1 MANNFSHPKIFY
13 DFLVIYKKYYSI
25 HKNLPKIFRVTMGE
39 YIMEELSKCMKIVVM
54 ANLKKS
60 KEDYIKSAKLLKNL
74 RVRIEIL
81 KSYFLIAWD
90 MKFISHQFFA
100 DIDDRLEEISKEASS
115 WHNWF
120 ERVLLD
126 PKGSNGQPKTV

>member
-25 HKNLPKIFRVTMGE
+25 HKNLPKIFRVTIGE
-39 YIMEELSKCMKIVVM
+39 YIMEELSKCMKIIVM
-54 ANLKKS
+54 ANFKKN
-60 KEDYIKSAKLLKNL
+60 KEDYKKSAKLLKNL

-100 DIDDRLEEISKEASS
+100 DINDRLEEVSKEASS
-115 WHNWF
+115 WHDWF
-120 ERVLLD
+120 ERILLD

>member
-13 DFLVIYKKYYSI
+13 DLLVIYKKYYSI

-39 YIMEELSKCMKIVVM
+39 YIMEELSKCMKIIVK

-60 KEDYIKSAKLLKNL
+60 KEDYKKSAKLLKNL

-100 DIDDRLEEISKEASS
+100 DINDRLEEISKEASS

>member
-39 YIMEELSKCMKIVVM
+39 YIMEELSKCMKIIVK

-60 KEDYIKSAKLLKNL
+60 KEDYIKSTKLLKNL

-100 DIDDRLEEISKEASS
+100 DINDRLEEISKEASS

>member
-13 DFLVIYKKYYSI
+13 DLLVIYKKYYSI

-60 KEDYIKSAKLLKNL
+60 KDDYIKSAKLLKNL

-120 ERVLLD
+120 EKVLLD

>member
-1 MANNFSHPKIFY
+1 MAYNYSQPKIFC
-13 DFLVIYKKYYSI
+13 DFLVIYKKYYLA

-54 ANLKKS
+54 ANLKKNR
-60 KEDYIKSAKLLKNL
+60 EDYKKSAKLLKNL

-90 MKFISHQFFA
+90 MKLISHQFFA
-100 DIDDRLEEISKEASS
+100 DINDRLEEVSKEASK
-115 WHNWF
+115 WYDWF
-120 ERVLLD
+120 ERTLTS
-126 PKGSNGQPKTV
+126 PEGSGGQPKAS

>member
-1 MANNFSHPKIFY
+1 
-13 DFLVIYKKYYSI
+13 
-25 HKNLPKIFRVTMGE
+25 MGE

-54 ANLKKS
+54 ANFKKS
-60 KEDYIKSAKLLKNL
+60 KEDYKKSSKLLKNL

-100 DIDDRLEEISKEASS
+100 DINDRLEEVSKEASS
-115 WHNWF
+115 WHDWF
-120 ERVLLD
+120 ERILLN
-126 PKGSNGQPKTV
+126 PKGSNGQPKSV

>member
-1 MANNFSHPKIFY
+1 MANNFSHPKIFH
-13 DFLVIYKKYYSI
+13 DLLIIYKKYYSI

-54 ANLKKS
+54 ANFKKS
-60 KEDYIKSAKLLKNL
+60 KEDYKKSAKLLKNL

-100 DIDDRLEEISKEASS
+100 DINDRLEEVSKEASS
-115 WHNWF
+115 WHDWF

-126 PKGSNGQPKTV
+126 PKGSNGQPKSV

>member
-13 DFLVIYKKYYSI
+13 DLLVIYKKYYSI

-39 YIMEELSKCMKIVVM
+39 YIMEELSKCMKIIVK

-60 KEDYIKSAKLLKNL
+60 KEDYIKSTKLLKNL

-90 MKFISHQFFA
+90 MNFISHQFFA
-100 DIDDRLEEISKEASS
+100 DINDRLEEISKEASS

>member
-54 ANLKKS
+54 ANFKKS
-60 KEDYIKSAKLLKNL
+60 KEDYKKSAKLLKNL
-74 RVRIEIL
+74 RVRNIQ
-81 KSYFLIAWD
+81 K
-90 MKFISHQFFA
+90 
-100 DIDDRLEEISKEASS
+100 
-115 WHNWF
+115 
-120 ERVLLD
+120 VLFNSQK
-126 PKGSNGQPKTV
+126 PS

>member
-54 ANLKKS
+54 ANFKKS
-60 KEDYIKSAKLLKNL
+60 KEDYKKSAKLLKNL

-90 MKFISHQFFA
+90 MKFISHQFFS
-100 DIDDRLEEISKEASS
+100 DINDRLEEVSKEASS
-115 WHNWF
+115 WNDWF

-126 PKGSNGQPKTV
+126 PKGSNGQPKSV

>member
-1 MANNFSHPKIFY
+1 
-13 DFLVIYKKYYSI
+13 
-25 HKNLPKIFRVTMGE
+25 MGE
-39 YIMEELSKCMKIVVM
+39 YIMEELSQCMKMVVM

-60 KEDYIKSAKLLKNL
+60 RDDYKKSCRLLKKM

-100 DIDDRLEEISKEASS
+100 EINDKLEEVSKEASR
-115 WHNWF
+115 WQEWF
-120 ERVLLD
+120 EISLTN
-126 PKGSNGQPKTV
+126 PKGSGGQPKAS